1 MKRTAND
8 LGRLRIRLL
17 RRTLGEEDVKKAS
30 ALAAHFVIS
39 LSLLH
44 SYDVKMS
51 YFTFYG
57 GDSELGNGS

>member
-17 RRTLGEEDVKKAS
+17 RRRLGEEDVKNAS
-30 ALAAHFVIS
+30 ARAAHFVIS

-44 SYDVKMS
+44 NYDVKMS

-57 GDSELGNGS
+57 GDSEFGNGS